1 MKRYF
6 RIWLLLAT
14 NSVQTS
20 LASRFNAGILI
31 VGKLVRFGMFLFF
44 LTLIGSKTKLISG
57 YSLPQIILFFL
68 TYQLLDTL
76 PQLLLRE
83 VYRFRRYIVS
93 GDFDYFLVKPFSPL
107 FRALFGGTDILDIP
121 VLIISIAAIII
132 TVRYLGPISPTGII
146 FYFLLVINTLCIAV
160 SFHILA
166 LSIAVVSTEIDNIIL
181 LYRDVTLMGR
191 VPVDIYK
198 EPIRSFITFIVPV
211 GIMMTFP
218 VKALIGLLSPSMIFI
233 AIIISLIILSMSI
246 FIWKKSLQEY
256 SSASS

>member
-1 MKRYF
+1 MKRYYK
-6 RIWLLLAT
+6 IWLLLAT

-20 LASRFNAGILI
+20 LASRFNASILI
-31 VGKLVRFGMFLFF
+31 LGKLLRFGMFLFF

-83 VYRFRRYIVS
+83 VYRFRGYIVR

-107 FRALFGGTDILDIP
+107 FRALFGGTDILDVP
-121 VLIISIAAIII
+121 VTVISIIAIII
-132 TVRYLGPISPTGII
+132 TAKYIGPISTPNII
-146 FYFLLVINTLCIAV
+146 LYFILVVNTVCIAIC
-160 SFHILA
+160 FHILA
-166 LSIAVVSTEIDNIIL
+166 LSLAVVSTEIDNVIL

-191 VPVDIYK
+191 VPVDIYR
-198 EPIRSFITFIVPV
+198 EPIRSFITFIIPV

-218 VKALIGLLSPSMIFI
+218 AKALLGLLSPLMILLAIMITLTIFFI
-233 AIIISLIILSMSI
+233 SISV
-246 FIWKKSLQEY
+246 WKKSLQEY

>member
-6 RIWLLLAT
+6 KIWLLLAT
-14 NSVQTS
+14 NSIQTS
-20 LASRFNAGILI
+20 LASRFNASILI
-31 VGKLVRFGMFLFF
+31 LGKLLRFGMFLFF

-83 VYRFRRYIVS
+83 VYRFRGYIVR

-107 FRALFGGTDILDIP
+107 FRALFGGTDILDVP
-121 VLIISIAAIII
+121 VAIISIIAISI
-132 TVRYLGPISPTGII
+132 TAKYIGPISIPNII
-146 FYFLLVINTLCIAV
+146 FYFFLVINTLCIAI

-166 LSIAVVSTEIDNIIL
+166 LSLAVVSTEIDNVIL

-198 EPIRSFITFIVPV
+198 EPIRSFITFIIPV

-218 VKALIGLLSPSMIFI
+218 AKALLGLLSPLMILLAIMLSLLILFI
-233 AIIISLIILSMSI
+233 SIS
-246 FIWKKSLQEY
+246 IWKKSLQAY